1 MGMSKSPLEAQL
13 EAITREFVFR
23 IVTAL
28 RNSSLADV
36 AGLQA
41 PSGSVARRTASVE
54 RAKRPL
60 KEPVR
65 NTNPAGKPRQTADH
79 RAELGARVLEALE
92 HGSEPMGLRAIATAV
107 GVPSALL
114 AAPLLELRAAG
125 RIKKQG
131 ERRTTI
137 YSAV

>member
-1 MGMSKSPLEAQL
+1 MPKSPLEAQL

-23 IVTAL
+23 IATAL

-41 PSGSVARRTASVE
+41 PSGSVVRRAPPVE
-54 RAKRPL
+54 RAKRSP

-65 NTNPAGKPRQTADH
+65 STNPTDKPRQTADR

-92 HGSEPMGLRAIATAV
+92 RGSEPMGLRAIATAV

-114 AAPLLELRAAG
+114 AAPLLELRASG

-131 ERRTTI
+131 ERRTTL
-137 YSAV
+137 YSVA